1 MESSANQP
9 TRLDQIN
16 LDLVPDR
23 LVPDRNPPLPP
34 KHKCKIALQYAA
46 DKSLEAHEALRTEL
60 AKEAERDRKIGNEAA
75 EAEQRRLAFI
85 AKVKQCFPFV
95 DVHWIANQIVPWD
108 VEEFKA
114 RVAERQKEYLKES
127 KQ

>member
-1 MESSANQP
+1 MKKTE
-9 TRLDQIN
+9 LDSIN
-16 LDLVPDR
+16 LDLAPDR

-46 DKSLEAHEALRTEL
+46 DKSLAAHEALRTKL
-60 AKEAERDRKIGNEAA
+60 AEEARRDRKVGNLRAAA
-75 EAEQRRLAFI
+75 EERRLAFI
-85 AKVKQCFPFV
+85 AKLKQAFPFI

-108 VEEFKA
+108 IEEFKR